1 MSGWLTTFEGLPLV
15 GKILAALPPRNRVE
29 SLPVDMVAFLYTCRR
44 RLWLT
49 AVGTTHLP
57 VTSVT
62 ALKNLAAF
70 LCLSMLGT
78 NVWLVV
84 GFGICR
90 LFVDGLLVSAHDRET
105 PHPSGEHKIGTVCK
119 QPIRVSVKFR
129 RA

>member
-1 MSGWLTTFEGLPLV
+1 
-15 GKILAALPPRNRVE
+15 
-29 SLPVDMVAFLYTCRR
+29 MVAFIDTCRR
-44 RLWLT
+44 RLWPT

-57 VTSVT
+57 ATPAT
-62 ALKNLAAF
+62 ALKDLATG

-78 NVWLVV
+78 NVWLVI
-84 GFGICR
+84 GFGIIGL

-119 QPIRVSVKFR
+119 QPIRVSVKFG